1 MDGPLPQ
8 CSGNEMIDTQSE
20 RARSEGM
27 TSQAPNHRGWRTQLL
42 MWPLAFSSAGKTN
55 AVRGGRKDG
64 CNGTK
69 GMNRTH
75 LLLLQCTQLIF
86 NPI

>member
-27 TSQAPNHRGWRTQLL
+27 TSQAPNRHVGKTQQLIC
-42 MWPLAFSSAGKTN
+42 PLASSSAGETNKT
-55 AVRGGRKDG
+55 REKRLTRRKG
-64 CNGTK
+64 K
-69 GMNRTH
+69 NRRH
-75 LLLLQCTQLIF
+75 LLLQCTELIHS
-86 NPI
+86 PI